1 MTAAPHHE
9 EPFDFRIEAD
19 RLILAAGF
27 VADIPAKRIL
37 AEIERAQ
44 TLGPILDPTLYR
56 EAQAAGH
63 LSRLV
68 PVARAAVA
76 MQDAYRAIREHLAA
90 DALYQ
95 DEGKAP

>member
-1 MTAAPHHE
+1 M
-9 EPFDFRIEAD
+9 
-19 RLILAAGF
+19 
-27 VADIPAKRIL
+27 
-37 AEIERAQ
+37 Q

-90 DALYQ
+90 DAV
-95 DEGKAP
+95 GS